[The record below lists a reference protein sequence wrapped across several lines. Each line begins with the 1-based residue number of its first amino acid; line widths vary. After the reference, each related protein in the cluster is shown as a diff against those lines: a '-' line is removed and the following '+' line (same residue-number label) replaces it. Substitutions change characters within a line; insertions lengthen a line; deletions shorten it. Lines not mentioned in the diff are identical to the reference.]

1 MFVAVRGRKS
11 GENSGEGLRALDA
24 ANDFAPAGTLR
35 AGEPGRESRGIA
47 WHSAW
52 LRADKWRLS
61 CMLLNASEARY
72 EAIPFAL
79 VHLVGHELQ
88 VVLDMQAANIL
99 TAQWNY
105 VVDA

>member
-1 MFVAVRGRKS
+1 MQCGEEKVARIRGRGS
-11 GENSGEGLRALDA
+11 GHSTPQTILP
-24 ANDFAPAGTLR
+24 PAGTLR